1 MLLQDVKQW
10 ANNEATEGEL
20 IHLVNSL
27 YKNHGIFPTKLK
39 VLVLEDETTED
50 FGDITEDDGQPD
62 DAEDWYNFDPDC
74 GRFAT
79 R

>member
-39 VLVLEDETTED
+39 VLVLD
-50 FGDITEDDGQPD
+50 EDDGQPD
-62 DAEDWYNFDPDC
+62 EAQEWYDFDPDC
-74 GRFAT
+74 
-79 R
+79 